1 MFWKLVC
8 FVFGQKEGTEY
19 HGSSGKSL
27 FQSLDLI
34 KNKMMDNVQS
44 IKINWFNFVKNIW
57 ISELVFPVF
66 VECTLDIH
74 NIRCYIYIFFFKR
87 EI

>member
-8 FVFGQKEGTEY
+8 FVFEQKEGTEY
-19 HGSSGKSL
+19 HGSIGKSL

-44 IKINWFNFVKNIW
+44 IKINWFTFIKNIQKW
-57 ISELVFPVF
+57 ISELAFPIF

-74 NIRCYIYIFFFKR
+74 SIQCYIHNFFF
-87 EI
+87 